1 MCDHGRLIRHLVVA
15 MAAAV
20 LVVGCG
26 PAQATPTPTPA
37 PTPMATPTPTPTAT
51 LAETPIPSDAG
62 DPEDEAGGSE
72 TPDPSF
78 TPGPSG
84 PPAPTP
90 SIAVAR
96 LSGEPDPALT
106 PGALNPA
113 VTQANIASTICKS
126 GWTATIRPPTSYTD
140 KLKVQQIQLYKY
152 TDTAVADYE
161 EDHLISLELGG
172 NPTDPKNLWPEPYT
186 ISLADGRS
194 TGAHIKDA
202 FETSLKKQVCDGKV
216 TLARAQAEIGDQ
228 WVHFRYA
235 IA

>member
-1 MCDHGRLIRHLVVA
+1 MV
-15 MAAAV
+15 
-20 LVVGCG
+20 
-26 PAQATPTPTPA
+26 TPSPT
-37 PTPMATPTPTPTAT
+37 
-51 LAETPIPSDAG
+51 DVG
-62 DPEDEAGGSE
+62 DPEDEPNGSE
-72 TPDPSF
+72 TPDPNF

-96 LSGEPDPALT
+96 LPGEPDPGLT
-106 PGALNPA
+106 PGVLNSA

-126 GWTATIRPPTSYTD
+126 GWTATIRPPTSYTN
-140 KLKVQQIQLYKY
+140 KLKVDQIQAYKY
-152 TDTAVADYE
+152 TDMAVSDYE

-202 FETSLKKQVCDGKV
+202 FETSLKKQVCAGTV
-216 TLARAQAEIGDQ
+216 TLAQAQAEIGDQ